1 MGVNG
6 RSGAGAFGSG
16 AFSGAGSGSRALAPK
31 SKDVSALI
39 FGLVDGLAQEGPVQ
53 FELAA
58 VNVAGA
64 GPAVKAF
71 HDPAVYKRSVLP
83 SQAAFF
89 ATQTK
94 TAFQKFNSFKL
105 PS

>member
-1 MGVNG
+1 MAFRTMTAWTMTIEMLAVTAEQWRVILLLAMTELPGIIDPRLFATVTDMPL
-6 RSGAGAFGSG
+6 RS
-16 AFSGAGSGSRALAPK
+16 
-31 SKDVSALI
+31 
-39 FGLVDGLAQEGPVQ
+39 
-53 FELAA
+53 
-58 VNVAGA
+58 
-64 GPAVKAF
+64 KAF